1 MMQQGRPTTDPA
13 IYVTANALMTGTV
26 TLDAAIQIAKE
37 AGTDGFELRREL
49 LPLPLPLALR
59 EHIRLQLQQFPSP
72 PAYSLPRPIFTD
84 GSFEREPL
92 LQALGE
98 ARSFGCR
105 LVKFSSI
112 GVDPAQTSQHPG
124 GFAGILAGLRELR
137 ALLEREANE
146 LVVTI
151 ENDQS
156 AVSGDLQLWESF
168 FEQARAVECPV
179 GMTFDL
185 GNWTCVGSD
194 PIQAA
199 QRLGQYV
206 AYVHAKA
213 VERKDGQCISQPF
226 RAASAPHPALA
237 YFPPDAPRA
246 IEFPLA
252 GENHEAVSTTLQTYI
267 LWLRSGNF
275 VL

>member
-1 MMQQGRPTTDPA
+1 MMQQGRSTTDPA
-13 IYVTANALMTGTV
+13 IYVTANTLMTGAV
-26 TLDAAIQIAKE
+26 TLDDALQIAKE
-37 AGTDGFELRREL
+37 AGADGFELRREL
-49 LPLPLPLALR
+49 LPLPLPPALG
-59 EHIRLQLQQFPSP
+59 EHIRLQLQQFSSP
-72 PAYSLPRPIFTD
+72 PVYSLPRSIFTD

-92 LQALGE
+92 LHGLGE

-112 GVDPAQTSQHPG
+112 GVDPAQASQHPG
-124 GFAGILAGLRELR
+124 DLAGILAGLRELR
-137 ALLEREANE
+137 ALLESEANG
-146 LVVTI
+146 LVVTV

-168 FEQARAVECPV
+168 FEQARAVECPI

-199 QRLGQYV
+199 QRLSQYV

-226 RAASAPHPALA
+226 RMASAPHPALA

-252 GENHEAVSTTLQTYI
+252 GENHEAVSATLRTYI